1 MYTQTFTHNEEQYEV
16 RVISDG
22 LSVFVRVFRDGQ
34 PANAIRYEVT
44 LETVHD
50 AAAVSGLDI
59 VQSLINTAKSDITK

>member
-1 MYTQTFTHNEEQYEV
+1 MHTETFTHNSKEYEV

-22 LSVFVRVFRDGQ
+22 LSVFIRVFHAGK
-34 PANAIRYEVT
+34 PANALRYEAT

-59 VQSLINTAKSDITK
+59 DQGLITTAKSDITK

>member
-1 MYTQTFTHNEEQYEV
+1 M
-16 RVISDG
+16 ISDG
-22 LSVFVRVFRDGQ
+22 LSVFIRVFYDGQ
-34 PANAIRYEVT
+34 PANALRYEAT

>member
-1 MYTQTFTHNEEQYEV
+1 MYTQTFTHNHKQYEV
-16 RVISDG
+16 RMISDG
-22 LSVFVRVFRDGQ
+22 LSVFIRVFYDGQ
-34 PANAIRYEVT
+34 PANALRYEAT

>member
-1 MYTQTFTHNEEQYEV
+1 MFTQTFTHNEEQYEV

-22 LSVFVRVFRDGQ
+22 LSVFIRVFHNGQ
-34 PANAIRYEVT
+34 PANALRYEAT

-50 AAAVSGLDI
+50 VAAVSGLDI